1 MIETPYIPF
10 DTVFV
15 VGGTHGNER
24 TGVTLVQHWL
34 QNPAEVQRQTFTT
47 ELLLGNPEAI
57 QKNVRFIDRDLNRS
71 FLSQY
76 IDGKTA
82 KTLETARAREISA
95 TLQSGHAGKRTFAI
109 DLHTTTAHMGI
120 TLITNTDPVNLA
132 IAADVQKRLPDAR
145 IYCFADSDR
154 INSCLRAAAD
164 GGLGVEIGPIPQGV
178 VRHDTLEITA
188 GVVQEILDTLETFN
202 QSRFSLPDPDLPVYL
217 HDRHMLYP
225 ETPAETAPFF
235 IHRALEAR
243 DYQPLAPGHPIFQ
256 DLNDQVVCYE
266 GGDTGYPVFINE
278 AAYYYEN
285 IAFSLTR
292 KMPLASLL
300 ANRLERVPLPREEA
314 RPCRKR

>member
-1 MIETPYIPF
+1 MIDTPYIPF

-34 QNPAEVQRQTFTT
+34 QNPADVQRQTFTT
-47 ELLLGNPEAI
+47 QLLLGNPEAI
-57 QKNVRFIDRDLNRS
+57 QKNIRFIDRDLNRS

-76 IDGKTA
+76 IDGETA
-82 KTLETARAREISA
+82 GAHESARAREIVA
-95 TLQSGHAGKRTFAI
+95 TLQSGHTGKRTFAI

-132 IAADVQKRLPDAR
+132 IAADVQKRLPGAR

-202 QSRFSLPDPDLPVYL
+202 QGRFAQPDPDLPVYL

-225 ETPAETAPFF
+225 DVPSGAPPVF
-235 IHRALEAR
+235 IHREIEGC

-256 DLNDQVVCYE
+256 DLNGQVVRYE
-266 GGDTGYPVFINE
+266 GVDTIYPVFINE

-292 KMPLASLL
+292 KIPLESLL
-300 ANRLERVPLPREEA
+300 ATG
-314 RPCRKR
+314 

>member
-1 MIETPYIPF
+1 MIDTPYTPF

-24 TGVTLVQHWL
+24 TGVTLVQHWR
-34 QNPAEVQRQTFTT
+34 QTPSEIQRKTFTT
-47 ELLLGNPEAI
+47 RLLLGNPEAI

-71 FLSQY
+71 FLSQPS
-76 IDGKTA
+76 DGDMA
-82 KTLETARAREISA
+82 ETYESGRAREIKA
-95 TLQSGHAGKRTFAI
+95 ALQSGPPGKRTFAI
-109 DLHTTTAHMGI
+109 DLHTTTTHMGI

-132 IAADVQKRLPDAR
+132 VAADVQSRLNGAR
-145 IYCFADSDR
+145 IYCFADSHR

-188 GVVQEILDTLETFN
+188 GVVQEVLDTLETFN

-225 ETPAETAPFF
+225 DVPSGAPPVF
-235 IHRALEAR
+235 IHREIEGR

-256 DLNDQVVCYE
+256 DLNGQVVRYE
-266 GGDTGYPVFINE
+266 GVDTIYPVFINE
-278 AAYYYEN
+278 AAYYGEN

-292 KMPLASLL
+292 K
-300 ANRLERVPLPREEA
+300 VPLESLFA
-314 RPCRKR
+314 TG

>member
-1 MIETPYIPF
+1 MIDTPYTPF
-10 DTVFV
+10 DTVYL

-24 TGVTLVQHWL
+24 TGVTLVRHWR

-57 QKNVRFIDRDLNRS
+57 QKNIRFIDRDLNRS

-82 KTLETARAREISA
+82 ETHESARAREIVA

-132 IAADVQKRLPDAR
+132 IAADVQKRLPGAR

-164 GGLGVEIGPIPQGV
+164 GGIGVEIGPIPQGI
-178 VRHDTLEITA
+178 VRQDTLEITA
-188 GVVQEILDTLETFN
+188 GVVQEILNTLETFN
-202 QSRFSLPDPDLPVYL
+202 RGRFAQPDRNLPLYL
-217 HDRHMLYP
+217 HNRQMHYP
-225 ETPAETAPFF
+225 VTPADTAPFF
-235 IHRALEAR
+235 IHRTLEGH
-243 DYQPLAPGHPIFQ
+243 DYQPLAPGQPIFQ
-256 DLNDQVVCYE
+256 DLNGRVVCYE
-266 GGDTGYPVFINE
+266 GSDTGYPVFINE

-292 KMPLASLL
+292 KMPLESLFT
-300 ANRLERVPLPREEA
+300 NG
-314 RPCRKR
+314 

>member
-1 MIETPYIPF
+1 MIFSPYTPF

-34 QNPAEVQRQTFTT
+34 QNPAEVQRETFTT
-47 ELLLGNPEAI
+47 QLLLGNPKAI

-76 IDGKTA
+76 VDG
-82 KTLETARAREISA
+82 ETAQTHESGRAREIVA
-95 TLQSGHAGKRTFAI
+95 TLQSGHTGKRTFAI

-132 IAADVQKRLPDAR
+132 IAADVQKRLPGAR
-145 IYCFADSDR
+145 IYCFADSHR

-164 GGLGVEIGPIPQGV
+164 GGIGVEIGPIPQGL

-188 GVVQEILDTLETFN
+188 EVVQEILQTLETFN
-202 QSRFSLPDPDLPVYL
+202 HGHFTLPDPHLPVYL

-225 ETPAETAPFF
+225 KMPAGAAPFF
-235 IHRALEAR
+235 IHPALEGR
-243 DYQPLAPGHPIFQ
+243 DYQPLVPGQPIFQ
-256 DLNDQVVCYE
+256 DLNGRVVCYE
-266 GGDTGYPVFINE
+266 GLDTGYPVFINE

-292 KMPLASLL
+292 KISLESL
-300 ANRLERVPLPREEA
+300 ITIG
-314 RPCRKR
+314 

>member
-1 MIETPYIPF
+1 MIDTPYIPF

-34 QNPAEVQRQTFTT
+34 QNPADVQRQTFTT

-76 IDGKTA
+76 VDGKTA
-82 KTLETARAREISA
+82 GTHETARAREIVA
-95 TLQSGHAGKRTFAI
+95 TLQSGHTRKRTFAI

-132 IAADVQKRLPDAR
+132 IAADVQKRLPGAR

-164 GGLGVEIGPIPQGV
+164 GGIGVEIGPIPQGV

-188 GVVQEILDTLETFN
+188 GVVQEILNTLETFN
-202 QSRFSLPDPDLPVYL
+202 RGRFAQPDPDLPVYL
-217 HDRHMLYP
+217 QNRHMLYP
-225 ETPAETAPFF
+225 KMPAGAAPFF
-235 IHRALEAR
+235 IHRALEGR
-243 DYQPLAPGHPIFQ
+243 DYQPLAPGQPIFQ
-256 DLNDQVVCYE
+256 DLNGQVVCYE
-266 GGDTGYPVFINE
+266 SGDTGYPVFINE

-292 KMPLASLL
+292 KIPLESLL
-300 ANRLERVPLPREEA
+300 TTG
-314 RPCRKR
+314 

>member
-1 MIETPYIPF
+1 MIDTPYIPF

-34 QNPAEVQRQTFTT
+34 LNPAEVQRQTFTT

-76 IDGKTA
+76 INGKTA
-82 KTLETARAREISA
+82 ETHESARAREIVA
-95 TLQSGHAGKRTFAI
+95 NLQSGHTGKRTFAI

-132 IAADVQKRLPDAR
+132 IAADVQKRLPGAR

-164 GGLGVEIGPIPQGV
+164 GGIGVEIGPIPQGV
-178 VRHDTLEITA
+178 VRHDILEITA
-188 GVVQEILDTLETFN
+188 GVVQEILDTLEAFN
-202 QSRFSLPDPDLPVYL
+202 EGNYAPPDPDLPVYL
-217 HDRHMLYP
+217 HDRQMLYP
-225 ETPAETAPFF
+225 ITPAETAPFF
-235 IHRALEAR
+235 IHQALEGR
-243 DYQPLAPGHPIFQ
+243 DYQPLAPGQPIFQ
-256 DLNDQVVCYE
+256 DLNGQVICYE

-292 KMPLASLL
+292 KMPLESLL
-300 ANRLERVPLPREEA
+300 ATG
-314 RPCRKR
+314 

>member
-1 MIETPYIPF
+1 MTDTPYIPF

-24 TGVTLVQHWL
+24 TGVTLVQRWL
-34 QNPAEVQRQTFTT
+34 QNPAEVRRQTFAT

-57 QKNVRFIDRDLNRS
+57 QKNIRFVDRDLNRS

-82 KTLETARAREISA
+82 ETHESARAREIVA
-95 TLQSGHAGKRTFAI
+95 TLQSGHTGKRTFAI
-109 DLHTTTAHMGI
+109 DLHTTTAHIGI

-132 IAADVQKRLPDAR
+132 IAADVQKRLPGAR
-145 IYCFADSDR
+145 IYCFADSRR

-164 GGLGVEIGPIPQGV
+164 GGIGVEIGPIPQGI
-178 VRHDTLEITA
+178 VRHDTLEVTA
-188 GVVQEILDTLETFN
+188 GVVQQILNTIEAFN
-202 QSRFSLPDPDLPVYL
+202 EGGYVSPDRHMPVYL

-225 ETPAETAPFF
+225 EVPAGTAPLF
-235 IHRALEAR
+235 IHRALEGR
-243 DYQPLAPGHPIFQ
+243 DYQPLAPGQPIFQ
-256 DLNDQVVCYE
+256 GLNGQVVCYE

-292 KMPLASLL
+292 KMSL
-300 ANRLERVPLPREEA
+300 ESIFTTG
-314 RPCRKR
+314 

>member
-1 MIETPYIPF
+1 MIETPYMPF

-15 VGGTHGNER
+15 IGGTHGNER

-34 QNPAEVQRQTFTT
+34 QSSAEIQRQTFTT
-47 ELLLGNPEAI
+47 QLLLGNPEAI

-76 IDGKTA
+76 IDGETA
-82 KTLETARAREISA
+82 ETHESARAREIVA
-95 TLQSGHAGKRTFAI
+95 ALRSGHTGKRTFAI

-120 TLITNTDPVNLA
+120 TLITNTDPINLA

-202 QSRFSLPDPDLPVYL
+202 QSHFAQPDPGLPVYR

-225 ETPAETAPFF
+225 IRPAETAPFF
-235 IHRALEAR
+235 IHRALEGS
-243 DYQPLAPGHPIFQ
+243 DYQKLAPGQPIFQ
-256 DLNDQVVCYE
+256 DLNGHVVRYE
-266 GGDTGYPVFINE
+266 GADTIYPVFINE

-292 KMPLASLL
+292 KMPL
-300 ANRLERVPLPREEA
+300 EA
-314 RPCRKR
+314 LFATE

>member
-1 MIETPYIPF
+1 MIDTPYIPF

-34 QNPAEVQRQTFTT
+34 QSPAEVQRKSFTT
-47 ELLLGNPEAI
+47 QLLLANQEAI

-71 FLSQY
+71 FLPQQSS
-76 IDGKTA
+76 DKTF
-82 KTLETARAREISA
+82 ETYESSRAREIAA
-95 TLQSGHAGKRTFAI
+95 TLQSGIHGKRTFAI
-109 DLHTTTAHMGI
+109 DLHTTTTHMGI

-132 IAADVQKRLPDAR
+132 VAADVQKGLNNAR
-145 IYCFADSDR
+145 IYCFADSHR

-164 GGLGVEIGPIPQGV
+164 GGIGVEIGPIPQGV

-188 GVVQEILDTLETFN
+188 GVVQQILNTLAAFN
-202 QSRFSLPDPDLPVYL
+202 KGGYTPPDRHQPVYL

-225 ETPAETAPFF
+225 EVPAGAPPVF
-235 IHRALEAR
+235 IHREIEGR
-243 DYQPLAPGHPIFQ
+243 DYAPLSPGQPIFQ
-256 DLNDQVVCYE
+256 DLRGWVGKYE
-266 GGDTGYPVFINE
+266 GTDTRYPVFINE

-292 KMPLASLL
+292 KMSLGSLFASG
-300 ANRLERVPLPREEA
+300 
-314 RPCRKR
+314 

>member
-1 MIETPYIPF
+1 MTDTPYTPF

-34 QNPAEVQRQTFTT
+34 QNPADVQRQTFTT
-47 ELLLGNPEAI
+47 RLLLGNPEAI
-57 QKNVRFIDRDLNRS
+57 RKNVRFIDRDLNRS
-71 FLSQY
+71 FLPQHV
-76 IDGKTA
+76 DG
-82 KTLETARAREISA
+82 ETAEAYENGRARKIAA
-95 TLQSGHAGKRTFAI
+95 TLQSDRPGKRTFAI
-109 DLHTTTAHMGI
+109 DLHTTTAKMGI

-132 IAADVQKRLPDAR
+132 IAADAQKRLPGAR

-178 VRHDTLEITA
+178 VRHDTLETTY
-188 GVVQEILDTLETFN
+188 GVVQEILNTLESFN
-202 QSRFSLPDPDLPVYL
+202 EGNFAPPDPHLPVYL

-225 ETPAETAPFF
+225 GVPSGAPPVF
-235 IHRALEAR
+235 IHREIEGR
-243 DYQPLAPGHPIFQ
+243 DYRPLAPGHPIFQ
-256 DLNDQVVCYE
+256 DLNGQVVCYE
-266 GGDTGYPVFINE
+266 GVDTTYPVFINE

-292 KMPLASLL
+292 KMPLASLF
-300 ANRLERVPLPREEA
+300 ASG
-314 RPCRKR
+314 

>member
-1 MIETPYIPF
+1 MTDTPYTPF

-34 QNPAEVQRQTFTT
+34 QNPSEIQQKTFTT

-57 QKNVRFIDRDLNRS
+57 QKNIRFIDRDLNRS

-76 IDGKTA
+76 IDGETA
-82 KTLETARAREISA
+82 ETHESARAREIVA
-95 TLQSGHAGKRTFAI
+95 TLQSGHTGKRTFAI

-132 IAADVQKRLPDAR
+132 IAADVQKRLPGAR

-164 GGLGVEIGPIPQGV
+164 GGIGVEIGPIPQGV

-188 GVVQEILDTLETFN
+188 GVVQEILNTMEAFN
-202 QSRFSLPDPDLPVYL
+202 EGNYAPPEPDLPVYL
-217 HDRHMLYP
+217 HDRQMLYP
-225 ETPAETAPFF
+225 KTPAETAPFF
-235 IHRALEAR
+235 IHRALEGR
-243 DYQPLAPGHPIFQ
+243 DYQPLSPGQPIFQ
-256 DLNDQVVCYE
+256 DLNGQVVCYE
-266 GGDTGYPVFINE
+266 GADIGYPVFINE

-292 KMPLASLL
+292 KMPLASLF
-300 ANRLERVPLPREEA
+300 ASG
-314 RPCRKR
+314 